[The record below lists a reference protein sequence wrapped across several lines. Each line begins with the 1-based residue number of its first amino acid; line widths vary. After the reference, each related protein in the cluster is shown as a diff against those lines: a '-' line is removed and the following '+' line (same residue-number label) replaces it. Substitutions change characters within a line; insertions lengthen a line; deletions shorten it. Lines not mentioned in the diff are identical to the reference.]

1 MVEMDL
7 TPFLS
12 TFAII
17 AMAELGDKTQ
27 LTVITLCSK
36 HRPEIIFLSSFLALI
51 GIGGVSILIG
61 STITQFLPMLWIKIG
76 SGGAFIIF
84 GIHSLIGGEEDSYS
98 CGETTFLASFSLVAL
113 MELGD
118 KTQLAT
124 IALAAKFASP
134 ILVFSG
140 LGLAFLLI
148 TGAGVIIGTKLK
160 EFLSRKYIRMGSSI
174 IFISFGLIFIL
185 GAISGISIF

>member
-1 MVEMDL
+1 MDL

-17 AMAELGDKTQ
+17 AIAELGDKTQ
-27 LTVITLCSK
+27 LTVVTLCSK
-36 HRPEIIFLSSFLALI
+36 HRPEIIFLSSFLALL

-61 STITQFLPMLWIKIG
+61 SAITQFLPMSWIKIG
-76 SGGAFIIF
+76 SGAVFIIF
-84 GIHSLIGGEEDSYS
+84 GIHTLIGEEEESYS
-98 CGETTFLASFSLVAL
+98 CGETTFFASFSLVAL

-134 ILVFSG
+134 YLVFSG
-140 LGLAFLLI
+140 LGLAFFLI
-148 TGAGVIIGTKLK
+148 TGAGVIIGAKLK
-160 EFLSRKYIRMGSSI
+160 DFVSRKYIRIGSSI
-174 IFISFGLIFIL
+174 IFITFGLIFIL